1 MSKNSI
7 QIHHRGE
14 FEASNQL
21 QFCAPRTIDDDR
33 SHHPIPRMKRKEG
46 STKEGRR
53 RRRRRCKFL
62 SAMITPMIRISKEV
76 VTSAQKSYSIHPP
89 NWLRFGLQSCEATH
103 PTLGR
108 SVGRRDSANAR
119 GLRASCVARKIEE
132 YTLRGTHTTL
142 ISCRSMFQLIPD
154 LNTYISITFFEYLFS
169 KLVLI

>member
-33 SHHPIPRMKRKEG
+33 SHHPIPGMKRKEG

-89 NWLRFGLQSCEATH
+89 AELAAVRPPVMRGNSPSYSW
-103 PTLGR
+103 
-108 SVGRRDSANAR
+108 SVGGTRRMQEGFVPRAWPGRYR
-119 GLRASCVARKIEE
+119 GIHFKGHSH
-132 YTLRGTHTTL
+132 YTHFLPVHVP
-142 ISCRSMFQLIPD
+142 INPRSNYVHYFL
-154 LNTYISITFFEYLFS
+154 
-169 KLVLI
+169 